1 MLIRMTQN
9 KEKNFLRFNEQI
21 VNSKHFFSFNRLSE
35 FKDYDYYFVGS
46 DQIWNPQ
53 YGGLSDLDL
62 LTFTQK
68 KKIAISASFGIEKL
82 PSSCET
88 KVKQCLS
95 TFDAISVREEAAKR
109 IVEENTGRTD
119 VEVLID
125 PTMMLC
131 PEDWDRVIKKPKDL
145 TNKRYVVCYFLGTL
159 MSIGLRFHSWQK
171 GKSVQLLTFRTQK
184 VHITV
189 AGHRSLCI

>member
-1 MLIRMTQN
+1 MAN
-9 KEKNFLRFNEQI
+9 KQILAQIMKGCVNEYSDCTVDDIVEKYIEGTP
-21 VNSKHFFSFNRLSE
+21 E
-35 FKDYDYYFVGS
+35 VGS
-46 DQIWNPQ
+46 VGVHVDDTNRPNPQ

-125 PTMMLC
+125 P
-131 PEDWDRVIKKPKDL
+131 RA
-145 TNKRYVVCYFLGTL
+145 
-159 MSIGLRFHSWQK
+159 MS
-171 GKSVQLLTFRTQK
+171 
-184 VHITV
+184 
-189 AGHRSLCI
+189 SLATIFCTSTAAT